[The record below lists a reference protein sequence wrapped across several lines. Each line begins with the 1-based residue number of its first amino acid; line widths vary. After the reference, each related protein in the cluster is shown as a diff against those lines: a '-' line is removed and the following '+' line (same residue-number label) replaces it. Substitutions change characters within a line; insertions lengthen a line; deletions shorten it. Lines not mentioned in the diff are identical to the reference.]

1 MVITYY
7 TELGSSSQIGLNIK
21 NVENDQPN
29 NYSKLQKKENKLW
42 IHYLI
47 ANYFSIPLGVT
58 MGYYSY
64 KQLTTE
70 RWPQKTSEI

>member
-1 MVITYY
+1 MFITYY
-7 TELGSSSQIGLNIK
+7 TELGSSSQISLNIK

-29 NYSKLQKKENKLW
+29 NNSKPSKKENKLR
-42 IHYLI
+42 IHSLI
-47 ANYFSIPLGVT
+47 ANYFPIPLGVT